1 MAPATARKSKSSKE
15 SASINSKLALV
26 VKSGRIAMGYKQTLK
41 NLRNGKAKLILISQN
56 CPPLRK
62 SEIEYYAMLSKT
74 AVHHYQGGN
83 VELGTAAGKLF
94 RVGLLTVLDAGDSD
108 LLEVTEAA

>member
-1 MAPATARKSKSSKE
+1 VTPGDWSSNAEKVPVANP
-15 SASINSKLALV
+15 SCVSV
-26 VKSGRIAMGYKQTLK
+26 
-41 NLRNGKAKLILISQN
+41 AKLILISQN

-62 SEIEYYAMLSKT
+62 SEIEYYAMLYVTRWTPTRPETYFAFLDRSKT

-108 LLEVTEAA
+108 LVCSFASYP

>member
-1 MAPATARKSKSSKE
+1 MLYVPRLTIPLDQKTHHL
-15 SASINSKLALV
+15 ASLD
-26 VKSGRIAMGYKQTLK
+26 R
-41 NLRNGKAKLILISQN
+41 
-56 CPPLRK
+56 
-62 SEIEYYAMLSKT
+62 SKT

-108 LLEVTEAA
+108 LVRVSLVFSQFLCLPIVCSFSSRSPRLLKRLV

>member
-1 MAPATARKSKSSKE
+1 MVL
-15 SASINSKLALV
+15 IAL
-26 VKSGRIAMGYKQTLK
+26 SFHR
-41 NLRNGKAKLILISQN
+41 
-56 CPPLRK
+56 
-62 SEIEYYAMLSKT
+62 SKT

-108 LLEVTEAA
+108 LVSSRIQSCLVHGLMLFHFQLEVTEAA

>member
-1 MAPATARKSKSSKE
+1 
-15 SASINSKLALV
+15 
-26 VKSGRIAMGYKQTLK
+26 MG
-41 NLRNGKAKLILISQN
+41 NR
-56 CPPLRK
+56 
-62 SEIEYYAMLSKT
+62 SKT

-108 LLEVTEAA
+108 LVRSFPFPVPFPTDTYLSVLVFLARGHRGRLSDFASSPPDTFISENAHSISSGESSL